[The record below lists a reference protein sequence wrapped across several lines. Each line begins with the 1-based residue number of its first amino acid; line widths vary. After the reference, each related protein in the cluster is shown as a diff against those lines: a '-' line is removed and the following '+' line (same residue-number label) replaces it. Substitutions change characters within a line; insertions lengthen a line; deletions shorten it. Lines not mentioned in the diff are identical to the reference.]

1 MNECVDWN
9 IDGCKN
15 GWINRK
21 MHVLNESMDGWR
33 DGWMDGW
40 KDGQMDGWMGG
51 WMDEFMNI

>member
-33 DGWMDGW
+33 DGWMDGRMDRW
-40 KDGQMDGWMGG
+40 MDGWVVG
-51 WMDEFMNI
+51 WMNL